1 MIYDL
6 AIIGGGPAGYTA
18 AEKAGKSGKKVIIF
32 EKQALGGICLN
43 EGCMPTKTLLH
54 SAKIFDSLAEASRY
68 GVKIENP
75 SLDLEQVIKR
85 KQRIVRRLTAGV
97 RQKLTAQ
104 GVEQI
109 LHEAKIVGEDQD
121 KNFRIEANGETYLSK
136 SIILCTGSEAFIPPI
151 KGLDR
156 REYWTSRETLE
167 NKEVPQSLTIIGG
180 GVIGTE
186 FASFFNSLGTKV
198 TVVEMLSEILGNMD
212 AELSKMLR
220 EDLAKKG
227 VAFHISA
234 KVIEVTDQKVIV
246 ETSEGETIKVDA
258 ERLLLSTGRIPST
271 KNLGLETLSL
281 EMHGRGLKVNE
292 QMQTSDSRIY
302 ACGDI
307 TGQSLLAHTAIREA
321 EVAVNTLLGKSDKM
335 SYKAI
340 PSVVYTSPEV
350 AGVGMTEKLLKEK
363 GIHYKV
369 LQLPMAFAGRFMVEN
384 ETGGGVIK
392 ILVDD
397 NDILIGCHMIG
408 TPASEIIVIAGI
420 AIEKGFSL
428 DEFKKIIFPHPT
440 VGEIIHE
447 VLDAEQKED

>member
-18 AEKAGKSGKKVIIF
+18 AEKAGKAGKKVIIF

-54 SAKIFDSLAEASRY
+54 SAKIFDSLAEANRY
-68 GVKIENP
+68 GIKVENTTIE
-75 SLDLEQVIKR
+75 LEQVIKR

-104 GVEQI
+104 NVEQI
-109 LHEAKIVGEDQD
+109 LHEAKIAGEDQA
-121 KNFRIEANGETYLSK
+121 KNILIEANGETYSAK
-136 SIILCTGSEAFIPPI
+136 NIMLCTGSEAFVPPI
-151 KGLDR
+151 KGLDQ
-156 REYWTSRETLE
+156 REYWTSREALE

-198 TVVEMLSEILGNMD
+198 TVVEMLPEILGNMD
-212 AELSKMLR
+212 GELSKMLR
-220 EDLAKKG
+220 DDLTKKG

-234 KVIEVTDQKVIV
+234 KVVEVTKKKVIV
-246 ETSEGETIKVDA
+246 ETNEGETIEVDA
-258 ERLLLSTGRIPST
+258 EKLLLSTGRIPST
-271 KNLGLETLSL
+271 KNFGLENFSL

-292 QMQTSDSRIY
+292 QMQTSDDRVY

-321 EVAVNTLLGKSDKM
+321 EVAVNTLLGKKDSM

-350 AGVGMTEKLLKEK
+350 AGVGMTEKLLTEK
-363 GIHYKV
+363 GVNYKV

-384 ETGGGVIK
+384 ETGGGVVK
-392 ILVDD
+392 IIVDD
-397 NDILIGCHMIG
+397 NDTLVGCHMIG
-408 TPASEIIVIAGI
+408 SPASEIIVIAGI
-420 AIEKGFSL
+420 AIEKAFTVE
-428 DEFKKIIFPHPT
+428 EFKKIVFPHPT
-440 VGEIIHE
+440 VGEILHE
-447 VLDAEQKED
+447 ALGAE

>member
-18 AEKAGKSGKKVIIF
+18 AEKAGKAGKKVIIF

-54 SAKIFDSLAEASRY
+54 SAKIFDSLAEANRY
-68 GVKIENP
+68 GVKVENTTIE
-75 SLDLEQVIKR
+75 LEQVIKR

-104 GVEQI
+104 NVEQI
-109 LHEAKIVGEDQD
+109 LHEAKIAGEDQA
-121 KNFRIEANGETYLSK
+121 KNILIEANGETYSAK
-136 SIILCTGSEAFIPPI
+136 NIMLCTGSEAFVPPI
-151 KGLDR
+151 KGLDQ
-156 REYWTSRETLE
+156 REYWTSREALE

-198 TVVEMLSEILGNMD
+198 TVVEMLPEILGNMD
-212 AELSKMLR
+212 GELSKMLR

-227 VAFHISA
+227 VTFHISA
-234 KVIEVTDQKVIV
+234 KVVEVTNEKVIV
-246 ETSEGETIKVDA
+246 ETNEGETIEVDA
-258 ERLLLSTGRIPST
+258 EKLLLSTGRIPST
-271 KNLGLETLSL
+271 KNFGLENFSL

-292 QMQTSDSRIY
+292 QMQTSDNRVY

-321 EVAVNTLLGKSDKM
+321 EVAVNTLLGKKDSM

-350 AGVGMTEKLLKEK
+350 AGVGMTEKLLTEK
-363 GIHYKV
+363 GVNYKV

-384 ETGGGVIK
+384 EIGGGVVK
-392 ILVDD
+392 IIVND
-397 NDILIGCHMIG
+397 NDTLVGCHMIG
-408 TPASEIIVIAGI
+408 SPASEIIVIAGI
-420 AIEKGFSL
+420 AIEKAFTVE
-428 DEFKKIIFPHPT
+428 EFKKIVFPHPT
-440 VGEIIHE
+440 VGEILHE
-447 VLDAEQKED
+447 ALGAE

>member
-18 AEKAGKSGKKVIIF
+18 AEKAGKAGKKVIIF

-54 SAKIFDSLAEASRY
+54 SAKIFDSLAEANRY
-68 GVKIENP
+68 GIKVENTTIE
-75 SLDLEQVIKR
+75 LEQVIKR

-104 GVEQI
+104 NVEQI
-109 LHEAKIVGEDQD
+109 LHEAKIAGEDQA
-121 KNFRIEANGETYLSK
+121 KNILIEANGETYSAK
-136 SIILCTGSEAFIPPI
+136 NIMLCTGSEAFVPPI
-151 KGLDR
+151 KGLDQ
-156 REYWTSRETLE
+156 REYWTSREALE

-198 TVVEMLSEILGNMD
+198 TVVEMLPEILGNMD
-212 AELSKMLR
+212 GELSKMLR
-220 EDLAKKG
+220 DDLTKKG

-234 KVIEVTDQKVIV
+234 KVVEVTKEKVIV
-246 ETSEGETIKVDA
+246 KTNEGETIEVDA
-258 ERLLLSTGRIPST
+258 EKLLLSTGRIPST
-271 KNLGLETLSL
+271 KNFGLENFSL

-292 QMQTSDSRIY
+292 QMQTSDDRVY

-321 EVAVNTLLGKSDKM
+321 EVAVNILLGKKDSM

-350 AGVGMTEKLLKEK
+350 AGVGMTEKLLTEK
-363 GIHYKV
+363 GVNYKV

-384 ETGGGVIK
+384 ETGGGVVK
-392 ILVDD
+392 IIVDD
-397 NDILIGCHMIG
+397 NDTLVGCHMIG
-408 TPASEIIVIAGI
+408 SPASEIIVIAGI
-420 AIEKGFSL
+420 AIEKAFTKQKNWKPLFSL
-428 DEFKKIIFPHPT
+428 I
-440 VGEIIHE
+440 
-447 VLDAEQKED
+447 QQ